1 MSGVNISELS
11 GRVKILVKPN
21 AKKDEMLGWD
31 ETREAFRVAIAAPAE
46 ENKANIA
53 VIKFFS
59 KLTKKQVRI
68 LSGLRSKEKVLLIQ

>member
-1 MSGVNISELS
+1 MIAKPNIPTSGKVQ
-11 GRVKILVKPN
+11 ILVKPN

-31 ETREAFRVAIAAPAE
+31 EQRKAFRVAIAAPAE